1 MINFTVG
8 PVQMDEEIRQIGAEE
23 IPYFRTPEFSALMK
37 ENESLMNRFMKAG
50 EGART
55 VFLTGSGTA
64 AMEAAVINLF
74 TKQDRLLI
82 VNGGSFGARFV
93 MICRIHGIP
102 YDEIRLEAGKKLTKA
117 HLEPYAHSEDSRQGG
132 FGQGELGQG
141 ASGRQHSGQAHSPQR
156 YTGFLVNVHETS
168 TGVHYDM
175 ELISR
180 FCRENRLWLVVDAI
194 SSFLADEFL
203 MEKWGVDLVLTGS
216 QKALALPP
224 GIAAVVMNERAV
236 KRVEESRVESLYFN
250 LKDYLKDGERGQTP
264 FTPAVGILIQMN
276 RRLKR
281 IEEKGL
287 AEEQEQIKELAEDFR
302 QKIKD
307 LPLKIVSES
316 LSAAETPLA
325 PIGKNADGSPVSAY
339 RIFEILKDEYG
350 IFVCPNGGEL
360 AEKVF
365 RVGHIGHLTKEDNQK
380 LVDALRDMQDRGLL

>member
-1 MINFTVG
+1 
-8 PVQMDEEIRQIGAEE
+8 MDEQIRKIGAEE

-74 TKQDRLLI
+74 TKQDRLLV

-93 MICRIHGIP
+93 RICQIHGIP

-117 HLEPYAHSEDSRQGG
+117 HLAPYERSGDTGQGDFVQEDSWQDD
-132 FGQGELGQG
+132 
-141 ASGRQHSGQAHSPQR
+141 SGRKSSRKDPSTQK

-224 GIAAVVMNERAV
+224 GIAAIVMNERTV

-276 RRLKR
+276 RRLKA

-287 AEEQEQIKELAEDFR
+287 AGEQEQIKELAKDFR
-302 QKIKD
+302 QKIKE
-307 LPLKIVSES
+307 LPFQIVSES

-325 PIGKNADGSPVSAY
+325 PTGKNADGSPVSAY

>member
-8 PVQMDEEIRQIGAEE
+8 PVQMEEEIRKIGAEE

-74 TKQDRLLI
+74 TKQDRLLV

-93 MICRIHGIP
+93 RICQIHGIP

-117 HLEPYAHSEDSRQGG
+117 HLAPYAVSGDS
-132 FGQGELGQG
+132 GQGD
-141 ASGRQHSGQAHSPQR
+141 STQR

-224 GIAAVVMNERAV
+224 GIAAIVMNDRTV

-276 RRLKR
+276 RRLKA

-287 AEEQEQIKELAEDFR
+287 VEEQKQIKELAEDFR
-302 QKIKD
+302 QKIGE
-307 LPLKIVSES
+307 LPFQIVSES
-316 LSAAETPLA
+316 LSNAETPLA
-325 PIGKNADGSPVSAY
+325 PTGKNTDGSPVSAY

-380 LVDALRDMQDRGLL
+380 LVDALKDMQDRGLL

>member
-1 MINFTVG
+1 
-8 PVQMDEEIRQIGAEE
+8 MDEEIRKIGAVE

-74 TKQDRLLI
+74 TKQDRLLV

-93 MICRIHGIP
+93 RICQIHGIP

-117 HLEPYAHSEDSRQGG
+117 HLAPYAISGDSGQEDSGREDSRQGDSVRKDSR
-132 FGQGELGQG
+132 QDD
-141 ASGRQHSGQAHSPQR
+141 SGRKSSGQAPSTQR

-224 GIAAVVMNERAV
+224 GIAAIVMNERTV

-276 RRLKR
+276 RRLKT

-287 AEEQEQIKELAEDFR
+287 VGEQDRIKELAGDFR
-302 QKIKD
+302 QKIKE
-307 LPLKIVSES
+307 LPFQIVSES

-325 PIGKNADGSPVSAY
+325 PTGKNADGSPVSAY

>member
-1 MINFTVG
+1 
-8 PVQMDEEIRQIGAEE
+8 MDEEIRKIGAEE

-37 ENESLMNRFMKAG
+37 ENEFLMNRFMKAG

-93 MICRIHGIP
+93 RICQIHGIP

-117 HLEPYAHSEDSRQGG
+117 HLDPYAISGDSGREDSRQGDSVRKDSR
-132 FGQGELGQG
+132 QDD
-141 ASGRQHSGQAHSPQR
+141 SGHKSSGQDLSTQS

-224 GIAAVVMNERAV
+224 GIAAIVMNERTV

-276 RRLKR
+276 RRLKT

-287 AEEQEQIKELAEDFR
+287 VEEQEQIKELAEDFR
-302 QKIKD
+302 QKIGE
-307 LPLKIVSES
+307 LPFQIVSES

-325 PIGKNADGSPVSAY
+325 PTGKNADGSPVSAY

>member
-1 MINFTVG
+1 
-8 PVQMDEEIRQIGAEE
+8 MDEEIRKIGAEE

-74 TKQDRLLI
+74 TKQDRLLV

-93 MICRIHGIP
+93 RICQIHGIP
-102 YDEIRLEAGKKLTKA
+102 YDEIRLEAGKKLTKE
-117 HLEPYAHSEDSRQGG
+117 HLAPYAISGDSGQEDSGREDSGQGDSVRKDSRQDD
-132 FGQGELGQG
+132 
-141 ASGRQHSGQAHSPQR
+141 SGRKSSGQAPSTQR

-224 GIAAVVMNERAV
+224 GIAAIVMNERTV

-276 RRLKR
+276 RRLKT

-287 AEEQEQIKELAEDFR
+287 VGEQDRIKELARDFR
-302 QKIKD
+302 QKIKE
-307 LPLKIVSES
+307 LPFQIVSES

-325 PIGKNADGSPVSAY
+325 PTGKNADGSPVSAY

>member
-8 PVQMDEEIRQIGAEE
+8 PVQMDEEIRRIGAEE

-37 ENESLMNRFMKAG
+37 ENEGLMNRFMKAG

-74 TKQDRLLI
+74 TKQDRLLV

-93 MICRIHGIP
+93 RICQIHGIP
-102 YDEIRLEAGKKLTKA
+102 YDEIRLEAGKKLTKE
-117 HLEPYAHSEDSRQGG
+117 HLENKAERG
-132 FGQGELGQG
+132 
-141 ASGRQHSGQAHSPQR
+141 

-180 FCRENRLWLVVDAI
+180 FCRENRIWLVVDAI

-224 GIAAVVMNERAV
+224 GIAAIVMNERTV
-236 KRVEESRVESLYFN
+236 RRVEESQVESLYFN

-287 AEEQEQIKELAEDFR
+287 VEEQERIKELAEDFR
-302 QKIKD
+302 QKIKG
-307 LPLKIVSES
+307 LPFKIVSEA
-316 LSAAETPLA
+316 LSSAETPLA
-325 PIGKNADGSPVSAY
+325 PTGKLQGGNPVSAY

-380 LVDALRDMQDRGLL
+380 LVDALKDMQDRGLL